1 MARVGRIG
9 TVAFSLLLALALWWG
24 VSVSGWVSNDL
35 LPTPPMVWSAALEM
49 HEDGVLWTDL
59 QVSLRRAVTGFL
71 IGALLGVGI
80 GLCTARLSVFNLLLN
95 PLLSLLRPVPAIALV
110 PLAIVWFG
118 IGEGSKHF
126 VIAYTVFLAVWLNTH
141 HGASDVAV
149 TYIRA
154 SRSLGA
160 SRLREFVEVIVP
172 AAAPHIVAGLRMG
185 AALAFLS
192 LVAAELSGASAGI
205 GYRIQEAR
213 QYIRTD
219 RMIVGLIELGV
230 LGALL
235 DLLFLRV
242 SQRLVHWE
250 HA

>member
-1 MARVGRIG
+1 MASVGRIG
-9 TVAFSLLLALALWWG
+9 TVAFSLLLALATWWG
-24 VSVSGWVSNDL
+24 VSASGWVSTDL
-35 LPTPPMVWSAALEM
+35 LPTPPMVWAAALEM
-49 HEDGVLWTDL
+49 HHDGVLWADL
-59 QVSLRRAVTGFL
+59 RVSLARAAIGFL
-71 IGALLGVGI
+71 IGASLGVSI
-80 GLCTARLSVFNLLLN
+80 GLCTARLAVVNLLLN

-141 HGASDVAV
+141 HGASEVAV

-160 SRLREFVEVIVP
+160 SRLREFVEVVVP

-219 RMIVGLIELGV
+219 RMIVGLIELGA

-242 SQRLVHWE
+242 ARRVVHWE
-250 HA
+250 HG